1 MARSAEGLPTFV
13 TTEPFSIGAT
23 FALGDDDVRHLRV
36 LRLAVGAVV
45 GLRDGAG
52 LVGRG
57 TIVRLA
63 KGQAHV
69 EVEHVESRA
78 PLPDVHL
85 LVPVADR
92 DRLLWLAEK
101 AGELACTSWRPVL
114 FRRSRSVA
122 PRGEGPAFQAKVRA
136 RMAGALAQSQ
146 GAWLPQIFP
155 EANLERALLAAPQ
168 GDRMVLDAD
177 GPPLVGATSISVTA
191 PVVIAI
197 GPEGGIED
205 DELAALVAAGFRGV
219 SIGPNILRF
228 ETAAIAA
235 LSMARTALS
244 ALPPHI
250 TSSNESVSS

>member
-13 TTEPFSIGAT
+13 TNEPFSVGREYT
-23 FALGDDDVRHLRV
+23 LGDDDIRHLRV
-36 LRLAVGAVV
+36 LRLAVGATL

-57 TIVRLA
+57 TLVKFA
-63 KGQAHV
+63 KGQASV
-69 EVEHVESRA
+69 EIEHVESRPA
-78 PLPDVHL
+78 PPDVHL
-85 LVPVADR
+85 MVPVADR
-92 DRLLWLAEK
+92 ERLLWLAEK

-114 FRRSRSVA
+114 WRRSRSVA

-155 EANLERALLAAPQ
+155 EANLERALLAAPP
-168 GDRMVLDAD
+168 GDRIVLDAD
-177 GPPLVGATSISVTA
+177 GPSLIGSIARQLVA

-205 DELAALVAAGFRGV
+205 DELAAVIAAGFRPASMGN
-219 SIGPNILRF
+219 GILRF

-235 LSMARTALS
+235 LAMARTALHQPD
-244 ALPPHI
+244 AP
-250 TSSNESVSS
+250 TS

>member
-13 TTEPFSIGAT
+13 TNEPFTEGST
-23 FALGDDDVRHLRV
+23 YTLGDDDVRHLRV
-36 LRLAVGAVV
+36 LRLAVGAKL

-57 TIVRLA
+57 TLVRFS

-69 EVEHVESRA
+69 EVEHVVTSVA
-78 PLPDVHL
+78 PPDVHL

-101 AGELACTSWRPVL
+101 AGEFACTSWRPVL
-114 FRRSRSVA
+114 WRRSRSVA

-136 RMAGALAQSQ
+136 RMASALAQSQ

-155 EANLERALLAAPQ
+155 EANLERALLAAPP
-168 GDRMVLDAD
+168 GDRIVLDVD
-177 GPPLVGATSISVTA
+177 GEPLIGSASARLVA

-205 DELAALVAAGFRGV
+205 DELAMVVAAGFRTA
-219 SIGPNILRF
+219 SIGAGILRF
-228 ETAAIAA
+228 ETAGVAA
-235 LSMARTALS
+235 LSIVRTALHS
-244 ALPPHI
+244 PGP
-250 TSSNESVSS
+250 VSS